1 MDMLI
6 LKCIWKYKEPK
17 IAKKTL
23 FKIFIYLGESEP
35 ASEKEHKWGEGQ
47 RKKQALHW
55 AGSPTWDFDPTT
67 WAKGNHLNWLSHP
80 GTPI

>member
-47 RKKQALHW
+47 RKKQALH
-55 AGSPTWDFDPTT
+55 
-67 WAKGNHLNWLSHP
+67 
-80 GTPI
+80 